1 MNRQSSITNRQ
12 SPACGC
18 TLWDPAPPAR
28 RGEDTQQ
35 AAALAVAPH
44 TPRMRERVLAYIRVR
59 CPESGVRRDNGKSDV
74 RSPQS
79 GVVATPNAGL
89 RTPDSGLAVIGA
101 TNEEIALALGM
112 RLASVCGRVH
122 ELAEAGQIRDSG
134 LRRPGASGVGA
145 KVWVRSNNI
154 PGADA

>member
-1 MNRQSSITNRQ
+1 MNRQSSMVKRQ
-12 SPACGC
+12 APARGS
-18 TLWDPAPPAR
+18 TLWDPTPPAR

-44 TPRMRERVLAYIRVR
+44 TPRMRERVLAHIASR
-59 CPESGVRRDNGKSDV
+59 CQSPVL
-74 RSPQS
+74 SPQFS
-79 GVVATPNAGL
+79 VL
-89 RTPDSGLAVIGA
+89 SIGA

-145 KVWVRSNNI
+145 KIWIRAEAANGREFPAARAVAKNI